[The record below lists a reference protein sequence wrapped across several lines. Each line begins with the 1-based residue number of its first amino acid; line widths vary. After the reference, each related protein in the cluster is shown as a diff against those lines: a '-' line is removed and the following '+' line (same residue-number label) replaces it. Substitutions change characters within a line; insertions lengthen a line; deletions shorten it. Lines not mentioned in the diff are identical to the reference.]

1 MINQPSR
8 QDILDFVAENP
19 DKANKR
25 EIARAFG
32 IKGAARIEL
41 KATLRAL
48 EAEGLLQKKARRFRQ
63 PGTLPPVTVVE
74 ALAPDDQGDLFL
86 RPMEWDGEGDA
97 PLVLF
102 HAKRGDPAIGKGDR
116 LLVRIAKATGQDHLY
131 EGRLI
136 RRIGSTRGDKPK
148 LLGVFRKSAEGG
160 RIVPIEKGSDKEWRV
175 IGHGVNGALDGELV
189 EAVQTGPRSRMGLP
203 LAEISARLGD
213 PMAAKSVSL
222 MAIHAHGIADDFPE
236 DVIREAEAAKPPVLG
251 KREDLRDI
259 ALLTIDPAD
268 ARDRDDAVCAMADTD
283 PNNPGGHILWVAIA
297 DVAAYVVPGS
307 ALDTEARQ
315 RGNSTYFP
323 DRVVP
328 MLPDGLSG
336 DLCSLHENVDR
347 ACMAVRMVL
356 AADGTKISH
365 RFTRGLMRSRASLAY
380 EQAQAAIDGTDHGVP
395 EELVDGVLRPLW
407 DAFGALKQAR
417 EARQPLAL
425 ELPERRIELD
435 EAGQVTSV
443 AFRDRFDAHKLI
455 EECMVLANVAAA
467 ETLVAKASPLLFR
480 VHEEPSVEKMESL
493 REVAKAAGLNLAKG
507 QVLQTRHLNSL
518 LQQAAGRDDAE
529 LINLSTLRAMT
540 QAYYGPQNFG
550 HFGLALRNYAHF
562 TSPIRRYA
570 DLIVHRSLISAHGWG
585 KDGLSLRDEEQMADT
600 GTLISE
606 AERRSMAAERDT
618 VDRYLASYLADR
630 VGGEF
635 SGRISGIARF
645 GVFVKM
651 DETGADG
658 LVPIRSLG
666 SEYFHHDA
674 ETNTLTGR
682 DSGTVIALGQR
693 VLVRLAEATPI
704 TGGLLLE
711 LLEIDGKARKPAR
724 RTHRGRPVKSSMKG
738 RTRAKTAKAKIK
750 SARKRS

>member
-1 MINQPSR
+1 MSTQPSR

-32 IKGAARIEL
+32 IKGAARIDL

-48 EAEGLLQKKARRFRQ
+48 EAEGLLEKKAKRFRE
-63 PGTLPPVTVVE
+63 PGTLPPVTVAE
-74 ALAPDDQGDLFL
+74 AMSPDADGDLFL
-86 RPMEWDGEGDA
+86 KPMEWDGEGPA
-97 PLVLF
+97 PLLLF
-102 HAKRGDPAIGKGDR
+102 QPKKGDPAIGKGDR
-116 LLVRIAKATGQDHLY
+116 VLVRLTKAVGEDY
-131 EGRLI
+131 GYDARLI
-136 RRIGSTRGDKPK
+136 RRIGSAKGDQRK
-148 LLGVFRKSAEGG
+148 LLGVFRKTAEGG

-175 IGHGVNGALDGELV
+175 TGSGVNGALDGELV
-189 EAVQTGPRSRMGLP
+189 EAVQTGPRGRMGLP
-203 LAEISARLGD
+203 MAEIAARLGD
-213 PMAAKSVSL
+213 PMAARSVSL
-222 MAIHAHGIADDFPE
+222 MAIHAHGIADDFPA
-236 DVIREAEAAKPPVLG
+236 DVIREAEAAKAPELG
-251 KREDLRDI
+251 KREDLRDVP
-259 ALLTIDPAD
+259 LLTIDPAD
-268 ARDRDDAVCAMADTD
+268 ARDRDDAVCAMPD
-283 PNNPGGHILWVAIA
+283 PDPTNPGGHILWVAIA
-297 DVAAYVVPGS
+297 DVAAYVTPGS

-336 DLCSLHENVDR
+336 DLCSLHCDVDR

-365 RFTRGLMRSRASLAY
+365 RFARGLMRSRASLSY
-380 EQAQAAIDGTDHGVP
+380 EQAQAAIDGEPDPATGDLLDP
-395 EELVDGVLRPLW
+395 VLRPLW
-407 DAFGALKQAR
+407 AAYKSLLQAR

-435 EAGQVTSV
+435 ETGQVTSV
-443 AFRDRFDAHKLI
+443 AFRERFDAHKLI

-467 ETLVAKASPLLFR
+467 ETLVEKKSALLFR
-480 VHEEPSVEKMESL
+480 VHEEPSVEKMEAL

-540 QAYYGPQNFG
+540 QAYYSPQNFG

-570 DLIVHRSLISAHGWG
+570 DLIVHRSLIAAHGWG
-585 KDGLSLRDEEQMADT
+585 KDGLSPFDEEALEDT
-600 GTLISE
+600 ATMISE

-618 VDRYLASYLADR
+618 VDRYLASYLSDR
-630 VGGEF
+630 VGSEF

-666 SEYFHHDA
+666 SEYFHHDPEA
-674 ETNTLTGR
+674 NTLTGR
-682 DSGTVIALGQR
+682 DTNTVVALGQR

-711 LLEIDGKARKPAR
+711 LLEINGEARKAPR
-724 RTHRGRPVKSSMKG
+724 RTHRGRPVKAAKG
-738 RTRAKTAKAKIK
+738 RGRAKAAKAKIK
-750 SARKRS
+750 SARKR